1 MTTMGKVDKILCH
14 MDEIVSPTYEMGI
27 LLLCHTDE
35 MLSPTYGIATD
46 LMLYVRDSKSYV

>member
-1 MTTMGKVDKILCH
+1 